1 MAETYKGLT
10 IRIGGETTGLQ
21 RALKSADSAIASTNT
36 QLRKMTQALKMDPSS
51 TKALNSQLDLMGD
64 KAVQTANR
72 VSKLQDALRKV
83 SSDHVEIDF
92 GDDRIETTIQTV
104 RQLMQGTADVSERA
118 ADAAARYNDVNAEL
132 EKLYRSINKAAQA
145 SDEFGE
151 EFDLRDHVDDIDILS
166 DRLIEMGA
174 ATEKDISKL
183 KALRSVW
190 EEAFT
195 ENEIGKALTKVRD
208 LENELTKAE
217 AAARKAAQ
225 EFVRMSL
232 ETSRMELSGD
242 LDRQLERVQASAKD
256 ATTALQ
262 RAEQALKIDPGNAD
276 AAVEAMRQLQQSA
289 TLAQRK
295 LELMESKLSRLDTNG
310 IGAIASSTDD
320 AADAARVAA
329 QRFEE
334 LTVQVDKAKADLK
347 ELSDT
352 QKHMSD
358 RGETQTDEYRQLSVQ
373 IQNATN
379 EVRELEAAQRQARD
393 AAETAQQV
401 QEYRELEGQIAQTRA
416 ELSQYNAEAKS
427 LTSPGKMLSS
437 NTLMELGM
445 TLSTSVTPAIVA
457 MGAYAID
464 AANDIDSAY
473 RDMRK
478 TVNGTE
484 EDFEALR
491 QAAVDFSTTHVT
503 SADQILA
510 IQAIGGELGVAV
522 DDLETFATTVSN
534 LEVAT
539 DLDADEAATALGQ
552 LDNIMSDLNGST
564 MPAFSDALV
573 RLGNNGASTESQIV
587 EIAKRIGAMGS
598 IVGMSTPEVLAWA
611 SSIASTGQNA
621 EAAGTAISNTMSD
634 LETAVAGGGE
644 ALEAFA
650 QVSGMSAQQFADTW
664 NADPSTAMKSFIEGL
679 VRIEDSGGSADA
691 TLQDLGITAVRQKQ
705 AIEGLMQTIGGLDEN
720 LQMSNNAWNGVS
732 DQWGEAGD
740 AANEAEKKAEGFSGA
755 ISRMQNVAQVLAS
768 ELGESLTPMI
778 DAVADALGEL
788 GQWFASMP
796 DSFKQFVAG
805 AGAITAALGPF
816 LLFSRAISSMKKDL
830 TAFRTTMSAVSSAL
844 GVAESST
851 SALTGTLG
859 GLKGGLVGLGVAVA
873 AVGLTAFISTA
884 AEAAREAENFS
895 KATDGLADATDRAQ
909 GLNDLTVDI
918 EDYGNKANEA
928 SKSADELAES
938 IAKSVDTINENTAA
952 AETQVAQL
960 TAAQQII
967 NKYAGQTDL
976 TADAQG
982 RLEWAI
988 GLVNDQLGLS
998 ITATDVANDS
1008 YTNQEGVVSD
1018 LTDTING
1025 LIEAKKN
1032 EAKVNAYQENLT
1044 ELYKQ
1049 QIDAADTLVEK
1060 QKAFNEQVEWY
1071 QRNGDFSY
1079 DEAVEAAWEAPEG
1092 KELKESQ
1099 EMFDGLNESIRVQ
1112 EGELGSLVG
1121 AASEAADA
1129 YDALSGSMD
1138 SGKFALF
1145 SAELADSGTSFDML
1159 SDDLRELGAGTIAFS
1174 QLSSEQLSELAS
1186 AYNGQAD
1193 SIKDKLAEL
1202 NVSTTETRNAMVDS
1216 FASLGAEVPAYLE
1229 SLGYNLDDLAGY
1241 LIMAGVS
1248 TEQLA
1253 SLGVSNFNALATEAG
1268 GDINTLIALITGYN
1282 NTPIID
1288 KHGNITTEYTTLRDA
1303 NGQIYI
1309 WNGSVLKTINGEVIA
1324 DSTTLQPT
1332 IEEMGLYQDI
1342 TLDNKT
1348 TTVSTDYGGD
1358 ASPGEAAGAVD
1369 DLRARGDDTIT
1380 TTVKTEY
1387 VTTYRS
1393 YNIGGASTFG
1403 SGSTTRPKKMAPA
1416 PSSLQ
1421 SLAAAANMSSAADT
1435 GISLMSDTA
1444 TQAAAAA
1451 SRAKAAIA
1459 PLAARASDIA
1469 RNLSVT
1475 VERSS
1480 TAGAVR
1486 SMARNMTRT
1495 PPYPGSGIRETGGGA
1510 VNITIDGIGTTGR
1523 VQSIALD
1530 LLDELE
1536 RVGAI

>member
-51 TKALNSQLDLMGD
+51 TKAMSSQLDLMGD
-64 KAVQTANR
+64 KAVETSNR
-72 VSKLQDALRKV
+72 VAKLRAALRQIG
-83 SSDHVEIDF
+83 DEHVDINF
-92 GDDRIETTIQTV
+92 GDRIETTGQTL
-104 RQLMQGTADVSERA
+104 RQISDQTEDVSKRA
-118 ADAAARYNDVNAEL
+118 ADAAQRYNDVDAAL
-132 EKLYRSINKAAQA
+132 EKIYRDINRVAKETGEMGEGFDMHEAVQDLDSIK
-145 SDEFGE
+145 GK
-151 EFDLRDHVDDIDILS
+151 
-166 DRLIEMGA
+166 LIETGT
-174 ATEKDISKL
+174 ATSSQIQRLES
-183 KALRSVW
+183 LRAVW
-190 EEAFT
+190 EDAFE
-195 ENEIGKALTKVRD
+195 ENEIGKALLKMRD
-208 LENELTKAE
+208 LETETIKAE
-217 AAARKAAQ
+217 AAAKQAARQ
-225 EFVRMSL
+225 FTEMAL
-232 ETSRMELSGD
+232 NASRVELSGD
-242 LDRQLERVQASAKD
+242 LDNQLNRLEASSKD
-256 ATTALQ
+256 AADALH
-262 RAEQALKIDPGNAD
+262 RAQQALKMDPGNAD
-276 AAVEAMRQLQQSA
+276 AATEAMRQLQQSA
-289 TLAQRK
+289 QLASRRIEVMEDK
-295 LELMESKLSRLDTNG
+295 LFRLRANG
-310 IGAIASSTDD
+310 IQQIADNTDD

-329 QRFEE
+329 ERFEE
-334 LTVQVDKAKADLK
+334 MTYALEKARGKLTQ
-347 ELSDT
+347 LSDAQ
-352 QKHMSD
+352 QKLND
-358 RGETQTDEYRQLSVQ
+358 TGDTQTAEYEQLSAEIEQ
-373 IQNATN
+373 ATV
-379 EVRELEAAQRQARD
+379 EVRQLEAAQRQARD

-401 QEYRELEGQIAQTRA
+401 QEYRELEGQIAQTRS
-416 ELSQYNAEAKS
+416 ELAQYNAEAKS

-484 EDFEALR
+484 DDFEALR
-491 QAAVDFSTTHVT
+491 QAAIDFSTTHVT
-503 SADQILA
+503 SADQILS

-522 DDLETFATTVSN
+522 DDLETFAETVSN

-552 LDNIMSDLNGST
+552 LDNIMSDLNGDT
-564 MPAFSDALV
+564 MPSFSDALV

-650 QVSGMSAQQFADTW
+650 QVSGMSAQEFADTW
-664 NADPSTAMKSFIEGL
+664 NSDPSTAMKSFIEGL

-740 AANEAEKKAEGFSGA
+740 AASEAEKKAEGFSGA

-805 AGAITAALGPF
+805 SGAITAALGPF

-830 TAFRTTMSAVSSAL
+830 TAFRATMSAVSSAL

-918 EDYGNKANEA
+918 EDYGNKAIEA
-928 SKSADELAES
+928 SKSTDELAES
-938 IAKSVDTINENTAA
+938 IAQSVDTINENTAA

-1060 QKAFNEQVEWY
+1060 QKAFNDQVEWY

-1079 DEAVEAAWEAPEG
+1079 DEAVEAAWQAPEG
-1092 KELKESQ
+1092 KELRESQ

-1145 SAELADSGTSFDML
+1145 SAELADNGTSFDML
-1159 SDDLRELGAGTIAFS
+1159 SDDLRELGAGTVAFS

-1186 AYNGQAD
+1186 SYTGTSD

-1253 SLGVSNFNALATEAG
+1253 SLGVANFNALATEAG

-1288 KHGNITTEYTTLRDA
+1288 KNGNITAEYTTLKDA

-1324 DSTTLQPT
+1324 DSETLQPT
-1332 IEEMGLYQDI
+1332 IDEMGLYQDI
-1342 TLDNKT
+1342 TLDNKE
-1348 TTVSTDYGGD
+1348 TTVSTNYGGD

-1380 TTVKTEY
+1380 TTVKTNY
-1387 VTTYRS
+1387 VTTYS
-1393 YNIGGASTFG
+1393 TVTSGGASSFG
-1403 SGSTTRPKKMAPA
+1403 SGGGIKKSM

-1421 SLAAAANMSSAADT
+1421 SLAAAANMSSAADS

-1444 TQAAAAA
+1444 SQAASVA
-1451 SRAKAAIA
+1451 SKAKAAIA

-1495 PPYPGSGIRETGGGA
+1495 PPYPGSGIRDTGNSA